1 MSSKNSQ
8 QQKKDQQAASANQQ
22 NEDNSV
28 SATPEI
34 IAANLGNYT
43 RTGFIIFKYFN
54 KKCIFLLCFDKCDI
68 VNTNNFSFVINFNVL
83 CIN

>member
-8 QQKKDQQAASANQQ
+8 QQKKDQQTPSANQQ

-28 SATPEI
+28 NATPEI

-43 RTGFIIFKYFN
+43 RTGFKLFKYFN
-54 KKCIFLLCFDKCDI
+54 
-68 VNTNNFSFVINFNVL
+68 
-83 CIN
+83 